1 MNTVEYVTLILSMLG
16 ILGTLLKIL
25 KGFHKV
31 INYIESVQKLVD
43 VIVPA
48 MAEKIDNIDKKVEV
62 HDTEIKDIFNVLGME
77 KREG

>member
-1 MNTVEYVTLILSMLG
+1 MLIIMKPCTSEEN
-16 ILGTLLKIL
+16 IQ
-25 KGFHKV
+25 KV
-31 INYIESVQKLVD
+31 INYIESVQKMVD

-48 MAEKIDNIDKKVEV
+48 MAEKINDIDKKVEI